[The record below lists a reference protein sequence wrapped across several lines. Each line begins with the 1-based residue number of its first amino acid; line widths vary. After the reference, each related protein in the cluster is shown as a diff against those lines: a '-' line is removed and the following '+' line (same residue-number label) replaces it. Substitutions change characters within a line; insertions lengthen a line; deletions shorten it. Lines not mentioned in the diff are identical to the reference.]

1 MSFKDDILRNIVV
14 TRVKNHYTERDRY
27 FSESQQFTGK
37 FCEFFTLVKAYH
49 LKKLFHGDATMFEM
63 DLCR

>member
-27 FSESQQFTGK
+27 FSESGHVHICKRGLFT
-37 FCEFFTLVKAYH
+37 FVYIVLEVCFRPHRLSAVSTTLAK
-49 LKKLFHGDATMFEM
+49 
-63 DLCR
+63 